1 MDEAG
6 ELERRLRAL
15 GRHPID
21 PGRSAQDLT
30 AIAALARPPAARTGF
45 FASKVRVAAAFLA
58 GLLVGSTGLAAAD
71 VLPDPAQH
79 VAHRVLAQVGVDV
92 PDPDRYHGPECGPEP
107 KRNHG
112 AYVRDDH
119 ALAQS
124 DCGKKVRAGGDDD
137 AEGPGQGQGNGN
149 GGPAS
154 DDPCRGRPPWAGK
167 TSMTPDEVAAA
178 KAARAACPDD
188 DDAEV
193 PEVAER
199 QAELA
204 PDVTTTTVVP
214 APATTEATTTTTT
227 EATTT
232 TTATP

>member
-30 AIAALARPPAARTGF
+30 AIAAAARPPAARTGF

-71 VLPDPAQH
+71 ALPDPAQH

-92 PDPDRYHGPECGPEP
+92 PNPERYHGPECGPEQ

-112 AYVRDDH
+112 AYVREDRS
-119 ALAQS
+119 LASS
-124 DCGKKVRAGGDDD
+124 DCGKKVGAGTDDGEGDG
-137 AEGPGQGQGNGN
+137 GPGQGQGNGKR
-149 GGPAS
+149 AS
-154 DDPCRGRPPWAGK
+154 DDPCRGKPPWAGN
-167 TSMTPDEVAAA
+167 TSMTPEEVAAA
-178 KAARAACPDD
+178 KAAREACPDD
-188 DDAEV
+188 DATEA
-193 PEVAER
+193 PEVEER
-199 QAELA
+199 QTELA
-204 PDVTTTTVVP
+204 PDATTTTIEP
-214 APATTEATTTTTT
+214 PPTTT

-232 TTATP
+232 TTIEATTTTTATP